1 MTHTPTTPSALNLPE
16 NPSGGRFLLGLLL
29 LTLPAVFYSLAQM
42 SNLVSGG
49 SLDHAVRALMP

>member
-1 MTHTPTTPSALNLPE
+1 MTDTTNHMLVLPE

-29 LTLPAVFYSLAQM
+29 LTIPAVIYSLAQM
-42 SNLVSGG
+42 GSLVSGG